1 MEKIKSFNEFFD
13 EKINESYDGPRVPS
27 NILDFAER
35 KGCLPDVKKIARWI
49 VKASN
54 GVKYGIQGGTAIGK
68 YYDTL
73 VLDIKYQGA
82 EIYFDIGDGIITFL
96 NEPVLDYKDFKR
108 IWNKNIERLEK

>member
-1 MEKIKSFNEFFD
+1 MEKIKSFDKFFD
-13 EKINESYDGPRVPS
+13 EKINESYVPS

-35 KGCLPDVKKIARWI
+35 KGCVPDVKKISRWI
-49 VKASN
+49 MKASN
-54 GVKYGIQGGTAIGK
+54 GKKYGIQGGTAIGK

-82 EIYFDIGDGIITFL
+82 EIYFDIDDGVITFL
-96 NEPVLDYKDFKR
+96 DEPVSDYKDFKR